1 LNERKGRARK
11 FQRERTVSIRR
22 LGKENQQV
30 MPLVAAQEILA
41 WEAVPPGVAQVKQAA

>member
-1 LNERKGRARK
+1 LNERKRRARK

-30 MPLVAAQEILA
+30 MPLDAALA
-41 WEAVPPGVAQVKQAA
+41 ALAQEAVPPDVARMREAA